1 MARKTFNRD
10 IIPRGPLVDKESGLK
25 MGVRIEDERGRLIPS
40 IKRKIAN
47 SPNDILY
54 YQEIHS
60 QQNLINQPACQKGY
74 HLNAEGAC
82 VEKSG
87 GTGGMVGAHGYGG
100 ESTCDEYQQE
110 CSAANGYASSTTTPP
125 FCSCSSE
132 MAPTYDVMGVDLSI
146 GECSYASFGSAGGMN
161 WENFT
166 NCVYNYLS
174 TGYAQSY
181 LNQYSMTPM
190 NQNCIFNYQS
200 CLLSVYGGGGFG
212 GGKGFDNDD
221 SGMES
226 PDKFYS
232 GGRMWQQ
239 RRANKRRTNPMSRPP
254 RRIPKPNPGGG
265 GSSRNL
271 RPSCCDGGMGAYGTF
286 YCHGNGSISDECT
299 NCGQVPPVA
308 YQQCSPSGGFTNDYQ
323 GSHSCVQVD
332 DWHTQ
337 CCECNSHAGSG
348 TSGAQQ
354 CYNNYGEGQG
364 DGYWVCGGF
373 AADLGCGFC
382 NWVLHAPPPPPHQ
395 CPPGYQVFWNN
406 NWQMWDCE
414 EGMEGPDSDKG
425 SPASRK
431 GGRIATRS
439 VKGNNIR

>member
-10 IIPRGPLVDKESGLK
+10 VMPRGPLVDKESGLK

-87 GTGGMVGAHGYGG
+87 GTGGMVGAHGNFAD
-100 ESTCDEYQQE
+100 SCNNLQQE
-110 CSAANGYASSTTTPP
+110 CHASNGYELSYSTPP
-125 FCSCSSE
+125 WCTCSQTTV
-132 MAPTYDVMGVDLSI
+132 PTYEALGATAGLNSSYGDCTYSSNPESWAEYM
-146 GECSYASFGSAGGMN
+146 ECVSLLTGGSAVNLIPQEVEVHTSCNFN
-161 WENFT
+161 WSA
-166 NCVYNYLS
+166 C
-174 TGYAQSY
+174 
-181 LNQYSMTPM
+181 NQHY
-190 NQNCIFNYQS
+190 
-200 CLLSVYGGGGFG
+200 YGGGSNRHWWGY
-212 GGKGFDNDD
+212 DAEPD

-226 PDKFYS
+226 PEKFYS
-232 GGRMWQQ
+232 GGRMLQQ

-286 YCHGNGSISDECT
+286 YCHANGSISDECS

-308 YQQCSPSGGFTNDYQ
+308 YQQCNPSGGFGNDYT
-323 GSHSCVQVD
+323 G
-332 DWHTQ
+332 
-337 CCECNSHAGSG
+337 
-348 TSGAQQ
+348 
-354 CYNNYGEGQG
+354 
-364 DGYWVCGGF
+364 
-373 AADLGCGFC
+373 
-382 NWVLHAPPPPPHQ
+382 
-395 CPPGYQVFWNN
+395 
-406 NWQMWDCE
+406 
-414 EGMEGPDSDKG
+414 KI
-425 SPASRK
+425 
-431 GGRIATRS
+431 GRAH
-439 VKGNNIR
+439 V